1 LTAALTLLLAQPANP
16 YLEAARGL
24 ARELKFA
31 EAIAQLKVARQVPD
45 LQGAQRV
52 EVLEL
57 LARCQIAEGNRADA
71 EAAFT
76 ELLSLEPEHELDR
89 QATSPKIV
97 AVFDEVKRRLF
108 PDERVS
114 LVEESAPPGRV
125 RARVVDPFKRVRRA
139 ELVTRTGAGPWVS
152 EPLTVG
158 DKLLDL
164 PAPTAPGTEA
174 RAWYLRLVGDSDE
187 VLATLASAEAPRTSP
202 ARLVSVETQASA
214 PAGGGLTGTKV
225 AALVSAGLAVV
236 AVGVGTGLQLNAQA
250 LDRAARDASRPPGDW
265 ADTARATH
273 ADAVAQARWSVGL
286 FLTGGVAAASATALF
301 LW

>member
-1 LTAALTLLLAQPANP
+1 MLTAALTLLLAQPANP

-89 QATSPKIV
+89 EATSPKIV

-158 DKLLDL
+158 DRLLDL
-164 PAPTAPGTEA
+164 PAPTAPGAEA

-202 ARLVSVETQASA
+202 ARLVSVETSA
-214 PAGGGLTGTKV
+214 PADGGLAPTKV

-286 FLTGGVAAASATALF
+286 LVTGGVAAASATALF